1 MRTFV
6 ISLITLAVGITVGY
20 HASDRECEEEMMRAR
35 NRMLVELNKTSDQLA
50 ECKKL
55 QVKTMF
61 LALSLSEDR
70 TINKLVY
77 RKIQDD
83 YEKPN
88 SR

>member
-1 MRTFV
+1 MRTLIV
-6 ISLITLAVGITVGY
+6 SLITLAVGITVGY
-20 HASDRECEEEMMRAR
+20 HASDRECEEEMMRTR
-35 NRMLVELNKTSDQLA
+35 NRMLVELKNTNERLA

-77 RKIQDD
+77 RKIQED
-83 YEKPN
+83 YEKRN